1 MFKKDESWKKYS
13 DIIDLPHHVSAKHP
27 HMSPEDRAAQFSP
40 FAALTGHEAAIKETA
55 RITDEF
61 VEPDADKKQELD
73 EELQM
78 IRMALADNKTAKVQ
92 MIFFKPDGK
101 KSGGSYETMM
111 EAAESLTVIV
121 ENKKSM
127 RALNKQLKDLDD
139 ELAKLPMKQNV
150 SENPETAID
159 SNGRSETEVSSSS
172 AREKEDTDL
181 RRTARN
187 SNSSVRSSR

>member
-27 HMSPEDRAAQFSP
+27 HMSSEDRAAQFSP

-73 EELQM
+73 EELRM

-92 MIFFKPDGK
+92 MIFLTDGK
-101 KSGGSYETMM
+101 KSGGSYETITGNIKKID
-111 EAAESLTVIV
+111 EYNGLIVFDDKTTVKIEKV
-121 ENKKSM
+121 
-127 RALNKQLKDLDD
+127 
-139 ELAKLPMKQNV
+139 
-150 SENPETAID
+150 ID
-159 SNGRSETEVSSSS
+159 ILEV
-172 AREKEDTDL
+172 
-181 RRTARN
+181 
-187 SNSSVRSSR
+187 

>member
-1 MFKKDESWKKYS
+1 MIRMDYQNQHQYD
-13 DIIDLPHHVSAKHP
+13 DILNLPHPTSKNHP
-27 HMSPEDRAAQFSP
+27 RMSLHDRAAQFSP

-101 KSGGSYETMM
+101 KSGGSYETITGNIKKID
-111 EAAESLTVIV
+111 EYNGLIVFDDKTTVKIEKV
-121 ENKKSM
+121 
-127 RALNKQLKDLDD
+127 
-139 ELAKLPMKQNV
+139 
-150 SENPETAID
+150 ID
-159 SNGRSETEVSSSS
+159 ILEV
-172 AREKEDTDL
+172 
-181 RRTARN
+181 
-187 SNSSVRSSR
+187 